1 MFRQMSSVFSF
12 LTIIPSGSSDLRTVA
27 RYMYLFPIVGVAIG
41 LMVGSLGYG
50 LSFFLEPLVV
60 ALLIT
65 AALVLVTGIHHT
77 DGLSDFADGLMVRG
91 TREKKWQVMRDPS
104 VGSAGVVTIVL
115 YVAGMVIALS
125 SMKGFE
131 LLTAVIAAEVIAK
144 FSMVLLASFGPS
156 AWEGSNTGFV
166 ASMKDKRKLA
176 LAAAMTVILLV
187 VLQNDIA
194 FVALAAAII
203 VCLVIMGVSRR
214 TFGGISGDIMGAT
227 NEMTRLAS
235 LLVFASV

>member
-77 DGLSDFADGLMVRG
+77 DGLSDFADGLMVQG

-176 LAAAMTVILLV
+176 LAAAMTVVLLV

-203 VCLVIMGVSRR
+203 VCLVIIGVSRR